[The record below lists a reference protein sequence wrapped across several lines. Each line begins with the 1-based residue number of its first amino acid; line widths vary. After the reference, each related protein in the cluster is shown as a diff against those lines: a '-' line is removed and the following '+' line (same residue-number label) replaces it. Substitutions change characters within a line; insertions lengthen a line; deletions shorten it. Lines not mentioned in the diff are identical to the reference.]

1 MSRENLM
8 HENSQNNGQRTSQRT
23 QQPNGQRDRQRRVNG
38 VNTWQAGASK
48 LLLFFALLM
57 TFVGTVGCESK
68 DDQNLAQAQQCLD
81 KASPSTVDGC
91 TSLIASDVSPKA
103 YMIRC
108 AADFIRNGF
117 VGSRIA
123 EAFQKI
129 KDNGSGQNIDAMGT
143 ALSFMA
149 FPSMDLV
156 NQAQSN
162 CEKSSV
168 PSMLRLVT
176 MSSMATLLT
185 TATADL
191 IGTPANSDGTYSETQ
206 IKDAIDKFTDLSTA
220 TPAEIEERKEQ
231 LGVIVQAAAP
241 AYCAEGS
248 AFSEKEM
255 CTDLLA
261 ATAGG
266 KSTAEIAEEILLRL
280 KKE

>member
-1 MSRENLM
+1 MAREFLSFRKVRLL
-8 HENSQNNGQRTSQRT
+8 ENSDLVVRTLGS
-23 QQPNGQRDRQRRVNG
+23 G
-38 VNTWQAGASK
+38 K
-48 LLLFFALLM
+48 IFLLLALM
-57 TFVGTVGCESK
+57 ITFIGAVGCESK

-81 KASPSTVDGC
+81 KASPTTVDGC
-91 TSLIASDVSPKA
+91 TSFITNDVSPKA

-117 VGSRIA
+117 IGSRIA

-129 KDNGSGQNIDAMGT
+129 KDNGSGQNVDAMGT

-162 CEKSSV
+162 CEKSGV

-191 IGTPANSDGTYSETQ
+191 IGTPANADGTYSETQ
-206 IKDAIDKFTDLSTA
+206 IKEAIDKFTDLTSVTG
-220 TPAEIEERKEQ
+220 TPEEQLAKIEERKEQ
-231 LGVIVQAAAP
+231 LGAVVQAAAP
-241 AYCAEGS
+241 AYCGEGS
-248 AFSEKEM
+248 AFAEKEI
-255 CTDLLA
+255 CTDLNA

-266 KSTAEIAEEILLRL
+266 KSPSEIAEEILLRL
-280 KKE
+280 KK